1 MIFQNIPPVLE
12 SNDCALVIVKENNLI
27 FIATM
32 KSENSPLLVIEFLH
46 KLIRIFKTYIGV
58 VNEAKIRSN
67 FSIVYQV

>member
-12 SNDCALVIVKENNLI
+12 SSDCALVIVKENNLI

-32 KSENSPLLVIEFLH
+32 KSENSPLMVVEFIH
-46 KLIRIFKTYIGV
+46 KLIRILRTYIGA
-58 VNEAKIRSN
+58 VNESKIRSN